1 MAPERGPETIAK
13 TITNIASVNVMNF
26 KHPYEKHLAEKL
38 VQLPP
43 PDDPDQNWQQMKVLL
58 DKNMPRGGGGP
69 GGSYRW
75 WIAGTIIVAVVVG
88 TWFGGKT
95 FLSKEQRNENV
106 AGTIKSVNNKNA
118 PSVASTNKNAEQQK
132 GASSA
137 NASTGGTTET
147 NSNLP
152 GAAYASTTSTPKG
165 GPAST
170 TYQQQQASGNKTDA
184 NNGTAVENNVTV
196 TNNSGK
202 GDALTIE
209 EAEKARSSGNN
220 ENNPQLLTGH
230 DNNKE
235 TNETPTNR
243 NNKTTVDRNKIYT
256 PVTKNNSK
264 RTGNDRTTNDRRT
277 VNNHRLVNNNTGD
290 RSSDNADGL
299 ISNAGSDKLKN
310 KNSKGK
316 KPVKKGSTVNK
327 PAKEERGESGY
338 TYKPTISLPSQ
349 PTTGSGLKE
358 SPVGININYTGS
370 SVVSPSGVVQR
381 EFTYYTQAD
390 LFPDLVAHNKTSG
403 RKKSSHATRSQEDKT
418 FAIGLSLPLAF
429 PVGDQRALGY
439 NSRGGV
445 NTISDYIPSPHFQYH
460 FNNKT
465 YMQAGLQFS
474 SPQFIRPI
482 LLYQSQQMQPGPI
495 LREHITSISALKLYY
510 FNLPVTIYHS
520 PLKNFYMGTGL
531 QFSRLLSGI
540 AHYETVER
548 RYNPMGPAQESPVD
562 NYISKFKNDMLSK
575 RLNSNEVRLLL
586 DMSYY
591 WSRFTVGLQYN
602 QAFNNYVS
610 FQVTPSSAYTFDKNK
625 SLQFYLRYNIWED
638 KKRKKSKGDP
648 MLTLK

>member
-1 MAPERGPETIAK
+1 
-13 TITNIASVNVMNF
+13 MNF

-95 FLSKEQRNENV
+95 FLSREQRDQNV
-106 AGTIKSVNNKNA
+106 AGTIKTVNNKKA
-118 PSVASTNKNAEQQK
+118 SSVASTDKNTGQQK
-132 GASSA
+132 DATAA
-137 NASTGGTTET
+137 NNNTTGGTAET
-147 NSNLP
+147 NGNLP
-152 GAAYASTTSTPKG
+152 GAAYASTTSTPNNS
-165 GPAST
+165 PASAT
-170 TYQQQQASGNKTDA
+170 DQQKQATGNNTDSKNNSVPGNREPENDGVNNSGNK
-184 NNGTAVENNVTV
+184 
-196 TNNSGK
+196 
-202 GDALTIE
+202 DALTIE

-220 ENNPQLLTGH
+220 ENDSRLLTAH
-230 DNNKE
+230 DNSKE
-235 TNETPTNR
+235 ATETPTSLH
-243 NNKTTVDRNKIYT
+243 NKTTVDRNKIYS
-256 PVTKNNSK
+256 PEIKNNK
-264 RTGNDRTTNDRRT
+264 RTGNNRTTNNRRAAN
-277 VNNHRLVNNNTGD
+277 VVNNNTGNMP
-290 RSSDNADGL
+290 SADADVTKASNEE
-299 ISNAGSDKLKN
+299 ISN

-316 KPVKKGSTVNK
+316 KPAKKARADVDKLAAAET
-327 PAKEERGESGY
+327 GETRY
-338 TYKPTISLPSQ
+338 TYTPKISLPTQ

-358 SPVGININYTGS
+358 SPVVINVNYTGS
-370 SVVSPSGVVQR
+370 SVVAPSGVVQR

-390 LFPDLVAHNKTSG
+390 LFPDMVTRKKPAG
-403 RKKSSHATRSQEDKT
+403 RKSSHSTRSPEDKM
-418 FAIGLSLPLAF
+418 FAVGLSLPLAF
-429 PVGDQRALGY
+429 PVGDQHALGY
-439 NSRGGV
+439 NSRGGA

-474 SPQFIRPI
+474 SPQFIRPF
-482 LLYQSQQMQPGPI
+482 LLYQNQQMFQAGPN
-495 LREHITSISALKLYY
+495 LTEHITSISARKLYY

-531 QFSRLLSGI
+531 QYSTLLSGV
-540 AHYETVER
+540 AYYEKVER
-548 RYNPMGPAQESPVD
+548 RFNTMGPPQEYVIK
-562 NYISKFKNDMLSK
+562 NYVTRFKNDSLSG
-575 RLNSNEVRLLL
+575 RLNSNEVRLLI

-610 FQVTPSSAYTFDKNK
+610 FQATPNSAYTFDKNK

-638 KKRKKSKGDP
+638 KKRKNSKGQS